1 MANEWRT
8 VTISDISS
16 QIAMGPFGSNIKK
29 STYTKD
35 GVPIINGAHL
45 KGIKVDLTN
54 GCNFISEEHA
64 DKLEKCLVK
73 KDDIVITHRGT
84 IGQVSIIPEIKNHE
98 RLIISQSQMY
108 LRCNETLVNPQYV
121 NYWFKTPE
129 GQHKLLAN
137 ASSVGVPAIAQ
148 ASSYLKTIQLSIPSR
163 EYQDAV
169 VKVLSA
175 FDDKIEVNNKISNIL
190 WSLISFSYQTI
201 IRDPS
206 CSQGKLSDISQFVNE
221 KADCTEASVDSY
233 IGTENIF
240 PNKAGY
246 TFAKSVPNTGKVTK
260 FSSGDTLVSNIRPYF
275 KKIVFAETAG
285 YCSNDVLCFR
295 PKTTENSK
303 FLYSIL
309 YQDSFFDYMTLGSK
323 GTKMPRGD
331 KGHIMNFNIFIPNDE
346 SLLKFNAFTAPIFSL
361 ISNIRSQ
368 NKLLTQLRELILP
381 KLLSGEIGLKNQ

>member
-1 MANEWRT
+1 MNSNWQE
-8 VTISDISS
+8 VSLSDIGR
-16 QIAMGPFGSNIKK
+16 IVGGATP
-29 STYTKD
+29 STKNPDFYD
-35 GVPIINGAHL
+35 G
-45 KGIKVDLTN
+45 
-54 GCNFISEEHA
+54 
-64 DKLEKCLVK
+64 
-73 KDDIVITHRGT
+73 DIVWITPKDLSGFEERKISKGARNIT
-84 IGQVSIIPEIKNHE
+84 QEGYDSCSTSILPKGSILFSSRAPIG
-98 RLIISQSQMY
+98 
-108 LRCNETLVNPQYV
+108 YV
-121 NYWFKTPE
+121 
-129 GQHKLLAN
+129 
-137 ASSVGVPAIAQ
+137 AIAGCELCTNQ
-148 ASSYLKTIQLSIPSR
+148 GFKSVVPDKTKIDEQFLYYALKFNAQKIESMASGTTFREVSGSVMKNVRIKCPKKLSDQKKI
-163 EYQDAV
+163 ANI
-169 VKVLSA
+169 LSCI
-175 FDDKIEVNNKISNIL
+175 DDKIEVNNKITNIL
-190 WSLISFSYQTI
+190 WSLISLSYQTI
-201 IRDPS
+201 IGDPS

-260 FSSGDTLVSNIRPYF
+260 FSSGDTLISNIRPYF

-295 PKTTENSK
+295 PKTAENSK

-331 KGHIMNFNIFIPNDE
+331 KRHIMNFNILIPNDE
-346 SLLKFNAFTAPIFSL
+346 SLLKFSAFTAPIFSL

-381 KLLSGEIGLKNQ
+381 KLLSGEIELKNQ

>member
-1 MANEWRT
+1 MKSNSYQLKELASIQT
-8 VTISDISS
+8 
-16 QIAMGPFGSNIKK
+16 GPFGSQLHQEDYCEIGTPIVTVEHLGKK
-29 STYTKD
+29 NFGTQNLPKVSEYDTER
-35 GVPIINGAHL
+35 L
-45 KGIKVDLTN
+45 KKYSLKTG
-54 GCNFISEEHA
+54 
-64 DKLEKCLVK
+64 
-73 KDDIVITHRGT
+73 DIVFSRVGSVDRCSY
-84 IGQVSIIPEIKNHE
+84 VSAQYDKWLFSGRCLRIRVTDQKLNPEYLYYYFCQNYIKEYVRKVAVGATMPSINTKIMGEIPIEIPDRKIQDKIVN
-98 RLIISQSQMY
+98 LI
-108 LRCNETLVNPQYV
+108 
-121 NYWFKTPE
+121 
-129 GQHKLLAN
+129 
-137 ASSVGVPAIAQ
+137 SS
-148 ASSYLKTIQLSIPSR
+148 
-163 EYQDAV
+163 
-169 VKVLSA
+169 
-175 FDDKIEVNNKISNIL
+175 FDDKIEVNNKITNIL

-201 IRDPS
+201 IRNPS

-260 FSSGDTLVSNIRPYF
+260 FSSGDTLISNIRPYF

-309 YQDSFFDYMTLGSK
+309 YQDGFFDYMTLGSK

-331 KGHIMNFNIFIPNDE
+331 KRHIMNFNILIPNDE

-368 NKLLTQLRELILP
+368 NKLLTQFRELILP
-381 KLLSGEIGLKNQ
+381 KLLSGEIVLKNQ